1 VDAEQLR
8 NARLTTVTRQLVP
21 LLTRIFGRLSW
32 VLAISTLSAASMVLS
47 GLLTS
52 RLGAKNL
59 SAEEL
64 QIWFLMLGALP
75 FCMLLDLGSYSIVP
89 GRMSYYSQAGGS
101 RRLREYVATFF
112 QTATGTITAIATLA
126 SLIAPWVSSRWFSSG
141 DVAMLV
147 MFLIIAIACRV
158 VQNVLL
164 GIIFAAGDI
173 LIEKTLKTAGSI
185 AAVAPMPFLLSH
197 GYSVFAIPWSWLI
210 SSTFVLIIAVWHI
223 SKNIAP
229 IFDPSLFSASL
240 SKEVLGTSGKFLVAA
255 LPGMFI
261 YNILPYRVSHD
272 FGAAL
277 TVQIGLA
284 TQIAMGVTLLCSI
297 PTSLLVK
304 KIADEYF
311 ARGAEAGSNFDLIR
325 NVRIVSVLSAGVLT
339 TVYVFHEQI
348 FTLWLSRHIP
358 FDNGFLLL
366 YLVAIWFE
374 IQQTTLT
381 TSLVS
386 TGYVNFWRVTVLSAV
401 LTLVAY
407 TPFIHWFGFS
417 GVALACLAAQLLTCH
432 YWNTR
437 QTLRTFKLQFPV
449 YLRQHWISALLV
461 VSITLAGSME
471 SLSDSLGIL
480 LSLGLIG
487 LALINITLDRQH
499 DQGTSPRT

>member
-1 VDAEQLR
+1 MGTR
-8 NARLTTVTRQLVP
+8 RLGP
-21 LLTRIFGRLSW
+21 LLAIVLDKQLW
-32 VLAISTLSAASMVLS
+32 ALAITAFSAASMVIT

-52 RLGAKNL
+52 RLGARDL

-64 QIWFLMLGALP
+64 QLWFLMLGALP
-75 FCMLLDLGSYSIVP
+75 FCMLLDLGAYSIVP
-89 GRMSYYSQAGGS
+89 GKMSYYGQIGDQ
-101 RRLREYVATFF
+101 RRIREYVVTFF
-112 QTATGTITAIATLA
+112 LTATGTIAAVAALA
-126 SLIAPWVSSRWFSSG
+126 SLIVPWIGSRWFAAAEAG
-141 DVAMLV
+141 MLA
-147 MFLIIAIACRV
+147 MFLIVAIACRV
-158 VQNVLL
+158 AQNVLL
-164 GIIFAAGDI
+164 GVIFAAGDI
-173 LIEKTLKTAGSI
+173 LMEKTLKTVGSI
-185 AAVAPMPFLLSH
+185 AAVVPMPFLLSH
-197 GYSVFAIPWSWLI
+197 GYSVFAMPWSWLI
-210 SSTFVLIIAVWHI
+210 SSTFVLTLAVWHI

-229 IFDPSLFSASL
+229 IFDRSLFSASL

-261 YNILPYRVSHD
+261 YNILPYRVAHD
-272 FGAAL
+272 FGAAM
-277 TVQIGLA
+277 TVQVGLA

-304 KIADEYF
+304 RVADAYY
-311 ARGAEAGSNFDLIR
+311 ARGAAAGSYVDLSR
-325 NVRIVSVLSAGVLT
+325 NVRIVSVLSSGVLA

-348 FTLWLSRHIP
+348 FQLWLGKHIP
-358 FDNGFLLL
+358 FDTSFFLL

-437 QTLRTFKLQFPV
+437 QTLRTFSLPFPV
-449 YLRQHWISALLV
+449 YLSQHVISALLV
-461 VSITLAGSME
+461 ASIALAGSMDT
-471 SLSDSLGIL
+471 LSGVLGIL
-480 LSLGLIG
+480 FSLGLIV
-487 LALINITLDRQH
+487 LALLNITLDRQH
-499 DQGTSPRT
+499 D

>member
-1 VDAEQLR
+1 
-8 NARLTTVTRQLVP
+8 
-21 LLTRIFGRLSW
+21 
-32 VLAISTLSAASMVLS
+32 MVLT

-64 QIWFLMLGALP
+64 QLWFLMLGALP
-75 FCMLLDLGSYSIVP
+75 FFMLLDLGTYSIVP
-89 GRMSYYSQAGGS
+89 GKMSYYGQSGEQH
-101 RRLREYVATFF
+101 RVREYVATFF
-112 QTATGTITAIATLA
+112 QTAMGAITAAAALA
-126 SLIAPWVSSRWFSSG
+126 SLIVPWIGSRWFSAVDAG
-141 DVAMLV
+141 TLTI
-147 MFLIIAIACRV
+147 FLIVAIACRV
-158 VQNVLL
+158 AQNVLL

-173 LIEKTLKTAGSI
+173 LMEKTLKTVGSI
-185 AAVAPMPFLLSH
+185 AAVAPMPFLLTH
-197 GYSVFAIPWSWLI
+197 GYSAFTMPLSWLI
-210 SSTFVLIIAVWHI
+210 SSAFVLTIAVWHI

-229 IFDPSLFSASL
+229 IFNRSLFSVSL
-240 SKEVLGTSGKFLVAA
+240 SKESLGTSGKFLVAA

-261 YNILPYRVSHD
+261 YNILPYRVAHD
-272 FGAAL
+272 FGAAM

-284 TQIAMGVTLLCSI
+284 TQISMGVTLLCSI

-304 KIADEYF
+304 RIADEYF
-311 ARGAEAGSNFDLIR
+311 ARGPVVGSNVDLNR
-325 NVRIVSVLSAGVLT
+325 NVRIVSVLSSGALA
-339 TVYVFHEQI
+339 TVYVFHQQI
-348 FTLWLSRHIP
+348 FQLWLGKHIP
-358 FDNGFLLL
+358 FDTSFLLF

-437 QTLRTFKLQFPV
+437 QTLRTFRLPVSV
-449 YLRQHWISALLV
+449 YLRQHAISVLLV
-461 VSITLAGSME
+461 ALIVLVGKME
-471 SLSDSLGIL
+471 SL
-480 LSLGLIG
+480 
-487 LALINITLDRQH
+487 
-499 DQGTSPRT
+499 

>member
-1 VDAEQLR
+1 
-8 NARLTTVTRQLVP
+8 
-21 LLTRIFGRLSW
+21 
-32 VLAISTLSAASMVLS
+32 MVLT

-52 RLGAKNL
+52 RLGARNL

-64 QIWFLMLGALP
+64 QLWFLMLGALP
-75 FCMLLDLGSYSIVP
+75 FCMLLDLGTYSIVP
-89 GRMSYYSQAGGS
+89 GKMSYYGQSGERHRVS
-101 RRLREYVATFF
+101 EYVATFF
-112 QTATGTITAIATLA
+112 QTAMGTIAAVAALA
-126 SLIAPWVSSRWFSSG
+126 SLIVPWIGSRWFSAV
-141 DVAMLV
+141 DVGTLTI
-147 MFLIIAIACRV
+147 FLIVAIACRV
-158 VQNVLL
+158 AQNVLL

-173 LIEKTLKTAGSI
+173 LMEKTLKTVGSI
-185 AAVAPMPFLLSH
+185 AAVAPMPFLLTH
-197 GYSVFAIPWSWLI
+197 GYSAFSMPLSWLI
-210 SSTFVLIIAVWHI
+210 SSAFVLTIAVWHI
-223 SKNIAP
+223 SKNIGP
-229 IFDPSLFSASL
+229 IFNRSLFSASL
-240 SKEVLGTSGKFLVAA
+240 SKEVLGTSGKFLLAA

-261 YNILPYRVSHD
+261 YNILPYRVAHD
-272 FGAAL
+272 FDAPM

-311 ARGAEAGSNFDLIR
+311 ARSVAAGSNVGLIK
-325 NVRIVSVLSAGVLT
+325 NVRIVSVLSSGALS

-348 FTLWLSRHIP
+348 FQLWLGKHIP
-358 FDNGFLLL
+358 FDTSFLLL
-366 YLVAIWFE
+366 YLIAIWFE

-437 QTLRTFKLQFPV
+437 QTLRTFRLPLSV
-449 YLRQHWISALLV
+449 YLRQHAISALLV
-461 VSITLAGSME
+461 ALIALVGRME
-471 SLSDSLGIL
+471 FLSGGLGML
-480 LSLGLIG
+480 LSLCLIG
-487 LALINITLDRQH
+487 LALINISLDRQY
-499 DQGTSPRT
+499 D